1 MKRVTATHAKV
12 VSTATSTPNMV
23 AFSTT
28 AIDHAAAETQY
39 TGDVGGRFILFF
51 VAGFK
56 FWISESEDHFK
67 PELAQLLYPLFTHL
81 YIRFIIHLMT
91 MMVLNHNDDHDD

>member
-1 MKRVTATHAKV
+1 MLLLRH
-12 VSTATSTPNMV
+12 N
-23 AFSTT
+23 
-28 AIDHAAAETQY
+28 TQ
-39 TGDVGGRFILFF
+39 VGGRFLLFF
-51 VAGFK
+51 AAGFK

-81 YIRFIIHLMT
+81 YIRFIMHLMT